1 MWFYLYSD
9 LDTFPKWIVKWSE
22 EKQRVEPGV
31 WNIFVLKGN
40 FTCVFGIRHVIH
52 TSYIQCIFQW
62 EYIVNWKQL
71 LPFDTKRCKWTG
83 DLLFSLY
90 IQLNNLNSMWG
101 FFSFSSGVLTGTEKL
116 SVLLLI
122 KIVRD
127 RNSWCSLNAKS
138 FMCWL
143 RKTDL

>member
-1 MWFYLYSD
+1 MNCKMEWREAESRAGCMKHFC
-9 LDTFPKWIVKWSE
+9 FRGK
-22 EKQRVEPGV
+22 
-31 WNIFVLKGN
+31 FHM
-40 FTCVFGIRHVIH
+40 CVFGIRHLIH
-52 TSYIQCIFQW
+52 TSYIQCILKW
-62 EYIVNWKQL
+62 ECLVNWQQL
-71 LPFDTKRCKWTG
+71 LPFDPERCKWTR
-83 DLLFSLY
+83 DLLFSLH
-90 IQLNNLNSMWG
+90 IQLNNLNNMWG
-101 FFSFSSGVLTGTEKL
+101 FSSFSSGVLTGTERL